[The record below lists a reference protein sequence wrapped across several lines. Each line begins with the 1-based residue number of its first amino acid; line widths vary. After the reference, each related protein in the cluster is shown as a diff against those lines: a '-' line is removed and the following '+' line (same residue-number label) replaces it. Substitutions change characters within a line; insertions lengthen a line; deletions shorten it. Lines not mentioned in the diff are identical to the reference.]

1 MERSYPRH
9 VRTLVLIAAGL
20 AAVIFAPGLVLLT
33 LSVGVGLVVGTV
45 LLGALGVWAVR
56 RRVRRVLRED
66 WSTFPTGWV
75 VDGVIVESP

>member
-9 VRTLVLIAAGL
+9 VRALVLIAAGL
-20 AAVIFAPGLVLLT
+20 AAVILAPGLVLLT

-66 WSTFPTGWV
+66 WSTFPTGSV
-75 VDGVIVESP
+75 VDGVIVEAR

>member
-33 LSVGVGLVVGTV
+33 LTVAVALVVGTV
-45 LLGALGVWAVR
+45 LLAALGVWAVR
-56 RRVRRVLRED
+56 RRIRRVLRED
-66 WSTFPTGWV
+66 WSTFPTGRV
-75 VDGVIVESP
+75 VDGVIVEAR